1 MHKMNNKGD
10 KMTELEKY
18 KQAVELLTIYLENVL
33 DDIDEEAY
41 DNMQGL
47 KNDVKYLRNRVE
59 VVNRLGELI

>member
-1 MHKMNNKGD
+1 
-10 KMTELEKY
+10 MTELEKY

>member
-1 MHKMNNKGD
+1 MNNKGD